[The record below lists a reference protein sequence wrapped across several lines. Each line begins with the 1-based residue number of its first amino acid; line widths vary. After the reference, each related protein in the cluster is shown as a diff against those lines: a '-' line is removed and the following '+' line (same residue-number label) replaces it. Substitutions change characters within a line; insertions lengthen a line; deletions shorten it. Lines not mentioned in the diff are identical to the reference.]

1 MAGRNDGISM
11 GHGKDHSSG
20 SVDVLYHLKETAVAV
35 PSRSLEDPHVHSA
48 SGLSFSDSSNESLRD
63 FASLLGEALVSK
75 ETGTSITG
83 STTFD
88 HHDAEK
94 TSPQRSLEPP
104 QNSALEIPL
113 PSALPQYR
121 PTSPPVDLL
130 SDMSMPPLGNNR
142 TSHGRP
148 PSPRSIP
155 KSRDTSPI
163 RNTSSNSTGALLD
176 SFVGRVIGPHPSSE
190 FMDIIACPCCQ
201 QCFDD
206 RTYLSTESP
215 LIDPHSHTYTE
226 HEQQRPRI
234 SMRLADTSRG
244 LSLLSAAES
253 DPEDDEPP
261 KEQLQIDH
269 DRSMGVLAEGVRY
282 RILRV
287 IVEGLLYKKG
297 SGQDWLGSRGLKP
310 RWTRLVVGRIE
321 GYGDVPVPM
330 LCISWYPSSTSN
342 STVIVLDSAVVLAI
356 DLSKS
361 ETVTQY
367 RFEIRHASASRRNVS
382 LPMTRTFSAESRAA
396 RDTWVYEISQAL
408 LSYEKE
414 KAALKKSAP
423 FKRTSSLVTRSM
435 SPSGP
440 AKAPGSITDSCNS
453 GPPASRSFDEVW
465 MENRF
470 VAGSIQSEN
479 AQRPSSPPGAARH
492 VSPPLSPTNN
502 TTGSPSRRMQQA
514 TSATNNT
521 TTAANGMANG
531 STATTAAATLRQSLK
546 LAMRA
551 TSA

>member
-1 MAGRNDGISM
+1 MAGTNDGSSM
-11 GHGKDHSSG
+11 GHGKDHYSG
-20 SVDVLYHLKETAVAV
+20 SVDVLYQLKETTV
-35 PSRSLEDPHVHSA
+35 PSRSLDDPHVHSA

-63 FASLLGEALVSK
+63 YASLLGEALVSK
-75 ETGTSITG
+75 ETGTSI

-88 HHDAEK
+88 HHEVER
-94 TSPQRSLEPP
+94 TNPQRRELP
-104 QNSALEIPL
+104 QNSALQIPL

-121 PTSPPVDLL
+121 PMSPPIDLL
-130 SDMSMPPLGNNR
+130 SDMPTPPLGNNR
-142 TSHGRP
+142 NSHGRP

-163 RNTSSNSTGALLD
+163 RNTSSNSTSALLD

-215 LIDPHSHTYTE
+215 LIDPHSHAYTE

-253 DPEDDEPP
+253 DQEDDEPP

-269 DRSMGVLAEGVRY
+269 DRTTGVLAEGVSY

-342 STVIVLDSAVVLAI
+342 STVIVLDSAVVLAV

-361 ETVTQY
+361 ETVTHY
-367 RFEIRHASASRRNVS
+367 RFEIRHASASRRNLS

-414 KAALKKSAP
+414 KAALKKTAP
-423 FKRTSSLVTRSM
+423 FKRTSSLVMRSL
-435 SPSGP
+435 SPGGP
-440 AKAPGSITDSCNS
+440 AKTPGSVTDSCS

-465 MENRF
+465 MGDQF
-470 VAGSIQSEN
+470 VAGSIHSEN
-479 AQRPSSPPGAARH
+479 GQRPSSPPGASRQ

-502 TTGSPSRRMQQA
+502 STGSPRRMQQA
-514 TSATNNT
+514 TNATNNA
-521 TTAANGMANG
+521 TTAVNGTANG
-531 STATTAAATLRQSLK
+531 STGTAAATLRQSLK

>member
-1 MAGRNDGISM
+1 
-11 GHGKDHSSG
+11 
-20 SVDVLYHLKETAVAV
+20 
-35 PSRSLEDPHVHSA
+35 
-48 SGLSFSDSSNESLRD
+48 
-63 FASLLGEALVSK
+63 
-75 ETGTSITG
+75 
-83 STTFD
+83 
-88 HHDAEK
+88 
-94 TSPQRSLEPP
+94 
-104 QNSALEIPL
+104 
-113 PSALPQYR
+113 
-121 PTSPPVDLL
+121 
-130 SDMSMPPLGNNR
+130 
-142 TSHGRP
+142 
-148 PSPRSIP
+148 
-155 KSRDTSPI
+155 
-163 RNTSSNSTGALLD
+163 
-176 SFVGRVIGPHPSSE
+176 
-190 FMDIIACPCCQ
+190 MDIIACPCCQ
-201 QCFDD
+201 QHCFDD

-215 LIDPHSHTYTE
+215 LIDPHSHTE
-226 HEQQRPRI
+226 HEQRPRI

-253 DPEDDEPP
+253 DQEDDEPQ
-261 KEQLQIDH
+261 EQLQIDH
-269 DRSMGVLAEGVRY
+269 DRTTGVLAEGVRY

-361 ETVTQY
+361 DTVTQY

-414 KAALKKSAP
+414 KAALKKTAP
-423 FKRTSSLVTRSM
+423 FKRTSSLVMRSL

-440 AKAPGSITDSCNS
+440 AKVPAGSVVDFGS

-465 MENRF
+465 MENRC
-470 VAGSIQSEN
+470 VAAGSVQSEHG
-479 AQRPSSPPGAARH
+479 QRPSSPPGAARH

-502 TTGSPSRRMQQA
+502 NAATGSPPRRMQHA
-514 TSATNNT
+514 TSATNNATT
-521 TTAANGMANG
+521 TTAVNGMANG
-531 STATTAAATLRQSLK
+531 STATTTTAAASLRQSLK